1 MNNGVITFTFTE
13 FWRTYL
19 RGGIEYRAEAKEA
32 VKIESDANND
42 RVCELKV
49 LYSSP
54 SLLLFF
60 LFLLFLFF

>member
-49 LYSSP
+49 L
-54 SLLLFF
+54 
-60 LFLLFLFF
+60 